1 MGSHDLQA
9 CSPGGAVGVEEG
21 RGGTQLAFVGGCL
34 LCSDLFLKD
43 YRRV

>member
-1 MGSHDLQA
+1 MGCGSHDLQA

-21 RGGTQLAFVGGCL
+21 RCL